1 MTKEESK
8 LAERIA
14 GIDRARSFV
23 DNFDALLDF
32 ALFPLLA
39 NPTQD
44 EWKRFNESRGNQAFC
59 DALLALGELSEG
71 YHDALGDMFMEC
83 ISHGANSQFFTPE
96 HICDMMA
103 EIVGV
108 KNDSVCDPTCGSG
121 RFLLKGLQ
129 RSRENDTEPELY
141 GCDLDHRCVRMTL
154 LNICLNSGR
163 GNVEWGNTLLLDI
176 YKTYH
181 IDRVLVNGKW
191 MSFVWQYDKDTDL
204 EALNNEREKTAKQLL
219 ECGILY
225 ELTRYR
231 REEKPEE
238 PEDVQPEV
246 VPAPAPAIEEKPA
259 ELPKEPART
268 APVQLSFDF

>member
-1 MTKEESK
+1 MTREENK
-8 LAERIA
+8 LGERIA
-14 GIDRARSFV
+14 KLDDSRSFV
-23 DNFDALLDF
+23 DNFDSFVDF
-32 ALFPLLA
+32 ALFPFLA
-39 NPTQD
+39 NPAKE
-44 EWKRFNESRGNQAFC
+44 EWEHFNKHKDNQAYL
-59 DALLALGELSEG
+59 DALLTLVELSEG
-71 YHDALGDMFMEC
+71 YHDALGDMFMER

-121 RFLLKGLQ
+121 RFLLKGMQ
-129 RSRENDTEPELY
+129 KSRDNGTEPELY
-141 GCDLDHRCVRMTL
+141 GCDLDYRCVRMTL

-163 GNVEWGNTLLLDI
+163 GNVEWGNTLMLEI

-191 MSFVWQYDKDTDL
+191 MSFVWQYSHDTDF
-204 EALNNEREKTAKQLL
+204 EALNAERERTKQQLL

-225 ELTRYR
+225 ELPRYR
-231 REEKPEE
+231 REKQPE
-238 PEDVQPEV
+238 PEDIQPEEEQK
-246 VPAPAPAIEEKPA
+246 PAPVETKRPA
-259 ELPKEPART
+259 EQTKEQPK